1 MFSHNDPKTWIKLV
15 TALFILRIL
24 KKRATCGNRI
34 AGEIKKITADAVR
47 PNPNVIYPLLRQME
61 EGGYVEGR
69 WENPDTRS
77 KKIYTVTASGLAHL
91 GSLQDTVR
99 AKLLEL
105 ERRHRAIRAFLFSD

>member
-1 MFSHNDPKTWIKLV
+1 MFSHSDPKTWIKLV

-34 AGEIKKITADAVR
+34 AGEIKRITGEAVQ

-69 WENPDTRS
+69 WENPDTRGR
-77 KKIYTVTASGLAHL
+77 KVYTITDHGLAHL
-91 GSLQDTVR
+91 GALQDTVR
-99 AKLLEL
+99 ARMAEL
-105 ERRHRAIRAFLFSD
+105 ERRHKAIRAFLLSG